1 MKTREAA
8 LTGVMAAGMAVC
20 AWISVPGPVPFTLQT
35 MGVFLAVGLLGG
47 RLGSLAVGAYLLLGA
62 VGLPV
67 FSGFS
72 GGIGRFAGVTGGYL
86 IGFLLI
92 PLVMWGAQTLFGKGP
107 VVFVLSAVVGLA
119 VCYAFGTAWFV
130 LMYAATSG
138 PIGVVSALWSCVIP
152 FLIPD
157 ALKLALALVLSRRL
171 APVMAKAMA

>member
-1 MKTREAA
+1 M
-8 LTGVMAAGMAVC
+8 LV
-20 AWISVPGPVPFTLQT
+20 
-35 MGVFLAVGLLGG
+35 
-47 RLGSLAVGAYLLLGA
+47 YLLLGA

-107 VVFVLSAVVGLA
+107 VVFVLSAALGLA
-119 VCYAFGTAWFV
+119 VCDAFGTAWFV

-138 PIGVVSALWSCVIP
+138 PVGVVSAMWSCVIP

-171 APVMAKAMA
+171 APVMAKAAA